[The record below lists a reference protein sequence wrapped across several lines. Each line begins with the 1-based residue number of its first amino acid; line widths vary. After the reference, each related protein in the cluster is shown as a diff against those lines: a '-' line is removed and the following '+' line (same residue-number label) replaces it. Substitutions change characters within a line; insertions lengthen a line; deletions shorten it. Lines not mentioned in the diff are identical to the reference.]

1 MNETMIIYGVIGL
14 FAVIGLVIGGMWVIR
29 RMKGTIVLR
38 MNNATA
44 NSGESLSGTID
55 LSINKA
61 MQSNALEVALIAKEI
76 VKERRD
82 GQSHNRTEEVYRST
96 KTVEGPTS
104 YNAGDKNS
112 YTFEINVPAGADSNV
127 DLGGTTQM
135 LLGVAS
141 HFIGSSRRVE
151 WKLEA
156 RLDAPGLDL
165 VTTKSVH
172 VNVII

>member
-1 MNETMIIYGVIGL
+1 MNETMIIYGVIGI
-14 FAVIGLVIGGMWVIR
+14 FAAVGLVFGGIWVIR

-38 MNNATA
+38 MNNGTA
-44 NSGESLSGTID
+44 NSGEPLSGSID
-55 LSINKA
+55 LTINKA
-61 MQSNALEVALIAKEI
+61 MQSNALEVALIAKETI
-76 VKERRD
+76 KERRD
-82 GQSHNRTEEVYRST
+82 GKTHTRSEEVYRST
-96 KTVEGPTS
+96 KTIEGPTS

-112 YTFEINVPAGADSNV
+112 YTFEINAPTGADSSAKIS
-127 DLGGTTQM
+127 GTAGM

-141 HFIGSSRRVE
+141 QFVGSNRRVE